1 MKQENPNPFKGSQP
15 MQQNVQIKPKHKI
28 DLELH
33 EKLKNPIDK
42 EALKPHPSR
51 SYLTTIKDQ
60 YVWDRLNDVFGV
72 QGWYNKVT
80 VIETREVKK
89 RIHVVVEVTLFA
101 RTPDVGDLISRTTF
115 GGNDNDD
122 LGDAYKGAV
131 TDALSKCASM
141 LYVATDVYKG
151 IKTHKTFPKKTST
164 VRSSTKKVTQQA
176 SSQHPVEDLSVDLIA
191 EMNDD
196 KELKKLF
203 SGSVGVGMNIGLS
216 YKELSLDQQ
225 KFDNDYEFTRKGFKN
240 EDWIIHKSIIDKM
253 VSVNLVKPSEIK

>member
-1 MKQENPNPFKGSQP
+1 MKDSPFNGAPP
-15 MQQNVQIKPKHKI
+15 MKQNVQIKPKHKI
-28 DLELH
+28 DLDLH

-42 EALKPHPSR
+42 EALKQHPSR
-51 SYLTTIKDQ
+51 SYLTTVKDQ

-72 QGWYNKVT
+72 QGWYNKTT
-80 VIETREVKK
+80 VIETREVKN

-101 RTPDVGDLISRTTF
+101 RTPDVGDLISRTTY
-115 GGNDNDD
+115 GGNDNED

-141 LYVATDVYKG
+141 LYIATDVYKG
-151 IKTHKTFPKKTST
+151 IKTHKTTPKKTST
-164 VRSSTKKVTQQA
+164 VRSSTKKVTQQT
-176 SSQHPVEDLSVDLIA
+176 SHSQHPVEGLSVDLID
-191 EMNDD
+191 EMKDD
-196 KELKKLF
+196 KDLKKLF
-203 SGSVGVGMNIGLS
+203 SGSVEGGMNIGLT

-240 EDWIIHKSIIDKM
+240 ADWIIHKAIIDKM